1 MGKGLQM
8 CCNKCACSGCN
19 APIVSVMA
27 GDVCLVDPCA
37 TCLVNQHNEGQRKGW
52 DKAIQ
57 AWIEVNPPK

>member
-1 MGKGLQM
+1 
-8 CCNKCACSGCN
+8 
-19 APIVSVMA
+19 VSVMA

-52 DKAIQ
+52 DNAIQ